1 MYIFSRTGTI
11 VPGHFVEG
19 TTFAIEVAA
28 QVKTITGVNVNVY
41 RVGYGYPL
49 GTVIWTSRIGSQ
61 AELADIEAKLYADA
75 GYLETVDRHGH
86 LFTGGG
92 SDGLSNVVSSTIATP
107 KPLVAV
113 TQAVIA
119 NGKFAKAMALGVM
132 LQEHVAKITGLTTA
146 FAVDTYGTY
155 GSVRWLIAADTMAEV
170 DHADQVMATDAE
182 FHALVEQAGDLFN
195 PGGQTTLITQIN

>member
-28 QVKTITGVNVNVY
+28 QVKAITGVNVNVY
-41 RVGYGYPL
+41 RLGYGQPL
-49 GTVIWTSRIGSQ
+49 GTVVWTSRVESQ

-75 GYLETVDRHGH
+75 GYVETVDRNGH

-92 SDGLSNVVSSTIATP
+92 TDGLSNVVSSTIAAP
-107 KPLVAV
+107 KPIVAV

-119 NGKFAKAMALGVM
+119 NGKFAKAMELGVK
-132 LQEHVAKITGLTTA
+132 LQVHIAKITGLSTA
-146 FAVDTYGTY
+146 FATDTYGAY
-155 GSVRWLIAADTMAEV
+155 GGVRWLTAADAMTEI
-170 DHADQVMATDAE
+170 DHADQVIATDAE
-182 FHALVEQAGDLFN
+182 FHALLEQAGDVYQ
-195 PGGQTTLITQIN
+195 PGAQTTLGTKIN

>member
-49 GTVIWTSRIGSQ
+49 GTVIWTSRVASQ

-75 GYLETVDRHGH
+75 GYVETVDRHGH

-92 SDGLSNVVSSTIATP
+92 TDGLSNVVSSTIATP
-107 KPLVAV
+107 KPIVAV
-113 TQAVIA
+113 RDYW
-119 NGKFAKAMALGVM
+119 KSHYDCKS
-132 LQEHVAKITGLTTA
+132 H
-146 FAVDTYGTY
+146 
-155 GSVRWLIAADTMAEV
+155 
-170 DHADQVMATDAE
+170 
-182 FHALVEQAGDLFN
+182 
-195 PGGQTTLITQIN
+195 